1 MTESSYLQRLK
12 QRKQL
17 SQLKEQI
24 VFGLTLGWLMTLVG
38 GFRYFFVINSHDSFW
53 KRLVYV
59 GIALIA
65 ISIIFPNIISLVQ
78 IPLRKVTEKIG
89 EKLFL
94 LILLV
99 SYFLLILPIGILLR
113 RQEKN
118 YSFHTWQDRL
128 MVQAEGWRKWESQED
143 IQPLKPRAK
152 QRSLTLQLAWVVAY
166 FIRNKHYLLIP
177 VLVLLLVLGLI
188 MFFIKASAFAPFI
201 YTLF

>member
-1 MTESSYLQRLK
+1 MIESSYLQRLK

-24 VFGLTLGWLMTLVG
+24 VFGLMLGWLMTLVG

-53 KRLVYV
+53 KKLVYV
-59 GIALIA
+59 GIALIV
-65 ISIIFPNIISLVQ
+65 ISIILPSIISLVQ

-113 RQEKN
+113 RQEKK

-128 MVQAEGWRKWESQED
+128 MVQAEGWRKWDRED
-143 IQPLKPRAK
+143 IQPLQPRAK
-152 QRSLTLQLAWVVAY
+152 KRSLTLQLAWVVAY